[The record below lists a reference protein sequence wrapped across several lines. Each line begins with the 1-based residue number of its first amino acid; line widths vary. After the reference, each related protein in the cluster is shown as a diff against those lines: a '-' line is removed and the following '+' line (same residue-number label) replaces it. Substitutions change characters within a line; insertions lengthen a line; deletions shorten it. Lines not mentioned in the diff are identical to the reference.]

1 MTQSTERLFEPTK
14 IGALSL
20 RNRVVMAPLTR
31 CRSLPDSDAPA
42 DLNAAYYRQRATAG
56 LIISEATQISQQG
69 KGYAG
74 APGIYTPEQVAGW
87 RKVTSAVHEEGG
99 LIVAQLWHVGRI
111 SHPSLQPNGGLPV
124 APSAVAP
131 KGKVQTYDGLREM
144 VTPRALE
151 ATEIPGIIA
160 DYVHAAECAKQAGF
174 DGIELHGAN
183 GYLLDQF
190 MRDAT
195 NHRADAYGG
204 NVENRARLTLDVVDA
219 VIKVWGADRVGIRL
233 SPVSSANDMAGSDP
247 QAIFGYVVQQLD
259 QRHIAFIHFVEGNT
273 GRERDVPGFD
283 WAWARAHF
291 HGAYIAN
298 NGYTRAMALDAVRQN
313 RADAIAFGKAYIA
326 NPDLVRRLQLD
337 VPLNAPDPKTFY
349 GGDAHGYT
357 DYPFLTE

>member
-1 MTQSTERLFEPTK
+1 MTQSTEPLFGPTK

-31 CRSLPDSDAPA
+31 CRSLPDTDAPS
-42 DLNAAYYRQRATAG
+42 DLNAVYYRQRATAG

-111 SHPSLQPNGGLPV
+111 SHPSLQPKGGLPV

-131 KGKVQTYDGLREM
+131 KGKVQTYDGLQEM

-151 ATEIPGIIA
+151 ITEIPGIIA

-174 DGIELHGAN
+174 DGIEIHGAN

-190 MRDAT
+190 MRDST
-195 NHRADAYGG
+195 NHRLDAYGG
-204 NVENRARLTLDVVDA
+204 SVENRARLTLDVVDA
-219 VIKVWGADRVGIRL
+219 VIKVWGVDRVGIRL
-233 SPVSSANDMAGSDP
+233 SPVSSANDMTGSDP
-247 QAIFGYVVQQLD
+247 QAVFGYVVEQLD

-283 WAWARAHF
+283 WAWARSHY

-298 NGYTRAMALDAVRQN
+298 NGYTRAMALDAVREG

-326 NPDLVRRLQLD
+326 NPDLLRRLQLD
-337 VPLNAPDPKTFY
+337 APLNAPDPKTFY
-349 GGDAHGYT
+349 GGDTHGYT